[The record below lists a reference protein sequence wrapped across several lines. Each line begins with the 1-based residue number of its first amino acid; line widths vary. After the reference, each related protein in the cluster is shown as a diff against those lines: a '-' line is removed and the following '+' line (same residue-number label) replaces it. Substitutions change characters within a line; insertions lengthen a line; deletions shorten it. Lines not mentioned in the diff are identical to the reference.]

1 MTNRTY
7 RTVLGLML
15 LLVLYFELSIVM
27 YGIIALL
34 FIEGIT
40 NQLMPKVLSILCKC
54 ATKQAPVYINP
65 ELEMGAKFSMDAERV
80 WRLAVGGFLLI
91 SYSLFDFLWF
101 FPWFMGF
108 AIFGAGLSGVCP
120 VLFAIRWLGFK

>member
-15 LLVLYFELSIVM
+15 LVGLYFELSMLM
-27 YGIIALL
+27 YGIIVLL
-34 FIEGIT
+34 FVEAIT
-40 NQLMPKVLSILCKC
+40 NQLVPKVLCKVCKC
-54 ATKQAPVYINP
+54 VTKQVPAYINH
-65 ELEMGAKFSMDAERV
+65 ELETEAKFNMDAERV
-80 WRLAVGGFLLI
+80 WRLVVGSFLLI
-91 SYSLFDFLWF
+91 GYSLFDFLWF